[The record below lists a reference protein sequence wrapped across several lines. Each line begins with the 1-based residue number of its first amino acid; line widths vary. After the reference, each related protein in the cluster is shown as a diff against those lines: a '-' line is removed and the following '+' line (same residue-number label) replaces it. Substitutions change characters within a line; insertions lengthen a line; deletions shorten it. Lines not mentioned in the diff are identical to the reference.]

1 MDKSNFPIV
10 YYRMPHQIEAWFI
23 QSESKPVVL
32 DSLKNVPPKSGY
44 IIYPFNPDGDCKV
57 YFIQADKH
65 VCKTP
70 EELEADVSSS
80 YNNWIIKDSLALNIM
95 SKSKDA
101 YCNMVTSAV
110 NEIKAGSLQKVV
122 LSRTESIENTSHNN
136 PVKVFQKLC
145 TKYPSAF
152 VSLVYIPDELLWITT
167 TPELLVSEHRNKIK
181 TVSLAGTKPFDSDEE
196 WGAKEKK
203 EQDVVTEYIQEILK
217 KYCENIMVSF
227 PEEVIAGNLKHL
239 ITHFSATLKTDV
251 WTLVSSLHPT
261 PAVCGMPLN
270 EAKKFIL
277 ETEGYHRKYY
287 SGFLGPCNV
296 DGNIDL
302 FVNLRCAEIFSNAIN
317 LYIGGGITKDSI
329 PEKEWEETEMKKK
342 TLLYAFE

>member
-1 MDKSNFPIV
+1 MDKTNFPIV

-23 QSESKPVVL
+23 QSESQPMVL
-32 DSLKNVPPKSGY
+32 DSLKNVPAKPGF
-44 IIYPFNPDGDCKV
+44 IIYPFIPDGNCKA

-70 EELEADVSSS
+70 EELELDVSSS
-80 YNNWIIKDSLALNIM
+80 YNKWLVKSSSALNNT
-95 SKSKDA
+95 SKSKDE
-101 YCNMVTSAV
+101 YCNIVTSAI
-110 NEIKAGSLQKVV
+110 NEIKAGNLQKVV
-122 LSRTESIENTSHNN
+122 LSRTECIKKANHENH
-136 PVKVFQKLC
+136 VKIFQKLC
-145 TKYPSAF
+145 EKNPSAF
-152 VSLVYIPDELLWITT
+152 VSLVYIPDELLWITA
-167 TPELLVSEHRNKIK
+167 TPELLLSSNHNKIK
-181 TVSLAGTKPFDSDEE
+181 TVSLAGTKQYDSLEE
-196 WGAKEKK
+196 WGAKEKR
-203 EQDVVTEYIQEILK
+203 EQGVVTEYIEDILK
-217 KYCENIMVSF
+217 KSCENIMVSF

-239 ITHFSATLKTDV
+239 STHFSATLKTDV
-251 WTLVSSLHPT
+251 WSLVSSLLPT
-261 PAVCGMPLN
+261 PAVCGMPLK

-277 ETEGYHRKYY
+277 ETEGYDRKYY

-342 TLLYAFE
+342 TLLPAFE